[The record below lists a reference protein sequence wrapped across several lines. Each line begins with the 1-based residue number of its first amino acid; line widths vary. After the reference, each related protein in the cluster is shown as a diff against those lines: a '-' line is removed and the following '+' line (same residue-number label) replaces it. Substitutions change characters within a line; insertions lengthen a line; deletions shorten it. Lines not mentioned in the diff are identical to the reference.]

1 MSLEDLANL
10 SRDLPQ
16 LDLGQ
21 KVGYTHYI
29 DFLKE
34 DDVPEKLMG
43 GTDVYGRPFITFKG
57 YVDNTRVMETI
68 FQRYTSPSHWMSCG
82 HGTPD
87 HLLQTSGGMKHEQ
100 IQFYLDLFEKGET
113 VIEEKHRPSVESWI
127 GKTFTLSV

>member
-1 MSLEDLANL
+1 MSFQDLVNL
-10 SRDLPQ
+10 SKCLPQ

-21 KVGYTHYI
+21 KVGDTGYI

-57 YVDNTRVMETI
+57 CVDNTRVMETI
-68 FQRYTSPSHWMSCG
+68 FQRYTSPSYWMSCG

-87 HLLQTSGGMKHEQ
+87 HLLLTSGGMKHGQ
-100 IQFYLDLFEKGET
+100 IQFYLDLFEKGEA
-113 VIEEKHRPSVESWI
+113 VIEKKHCPSVESWI
-127 GKTFTLSV
+127 GKTFTLSA